1 MSASFGPSA
10 SERFEPASSE
20 LFELNGWD
28 FDAGV
33 LLHRYALDGIDF
45 EERFVFPHAARLDT
59 GLAFER
65 ACDVLHVAAST
76 SYYKAGAP
84 AMVTGIPGW
93 LPRFAEELFLHGLA
107 EFALTNQLDPIRPGF
122 ALLEPV
128 DFDYDPEEDDHGYSS
143 DPDAPA
149 LVAVGG
155 GKDSIVTI
163 ESMKRAGRPFV
174 LGSVRT
180 HRAIEDTAALAG
192 VEHLVIDRVIDPRL
206 LGLNERGALNGH
218 VPVTAINSSA
228 LAALAIGLGLSAVI
242 MSNEA
247 SASVPI
253 TSHRGIDVNH
263 QWSKSLD
270 CEGMLSFYLPVPY
283 FSLLR
288 PLHEVEIC
296 RRFARLPQYFGTV
309 TSCNRA
315 YTAIGRASGTRWCGD
330 CPKCRFVFL
339 GLAVFLPPP
348 VMRQM
353 FDGLDLL
360 ADPSPDA
367 IDAYRSLL
375 GIGGEPPL
383 ECVGTVEESNW
394 AVARLA
400 ADAAWS
406 GHPVVRALSG
416 ETRVVASY
424 VPLAEREFDAIP
436 ELWLK
441 AADAL
446 S

>member
-1 MSASFGPSA
+1 MRAPFDPSA
-10 SERFEPASSE
+10 SEF
-20 LFELNGWD
+20 FELNGWD

-45 EERFVFPHAARLDT
+45 EERFVFPHADRLDT
-59 GLAFER
+59 GSAFER

-84 AMVTGIPGW
+84 GMVTGIPGW

-122 ALLEPV
+122 ALLDPI
-128 DFDYDPEEDDHGYSS
+128 DFDYNPEEDDHDYSS
-143 DPDAPA
+143 NPGDPA

-163 ESMKRAGRPFV
+163 ESMKRARKPFV

-192 VEHLVIDRVIDPRL
+192 VEHLVIDRIIDPKL
-206 LGLNERGALNGH
+206 LELNDRGALNGH

-253 TSHRGIDVNH
+253 TSHRGLEVNH
-263 QWSKSLD
+263 QWSKSLE
-270 CEGMLSFYLPVPY
+270 CEETLSFYLPVPY

-296 RRFARLPQYFGTV
+296 RRFAKLPQYFGTV

-315 YTAIGRASGTRWCGD
+315 YTATGRAAGTRWCGD

-360 ADPSPDA
+360 VEPSSHA

-375 GIGGEPPL
+375 GLGGEPPL
-383 ECVGTVEESNW
+383 ECVGTVVESNW
-394 AVARLA
+394 AITRLA
-400 ADAAWS
+400 RDPLWS
-406 GHPVVRALSG
+406 GHAVVRALVG
-416 ETRVVASY
+416 EARVDPSWD
-424 VPLAEREFDAIP
+424 PLAEREFDAIP
-436 ELWLK
+436 EHWRK